1 MLWARGRLRSGN
13 SHHTQN
19 IAHQRPA
26 VKIRRIVNNKT
37 NVRFIWIHLF
47 VPGDC
52 LLALSTP
59 LRPACRKRGAPSP
72 AAGSTKESRRRQRK
86 RQLKHSAPATHI
98 SNNDQNIAEERHAV
112 EQNLSL
118 TAITAGQFK
127 FNCVLVLRFGG
138 KKSLLTHHRSTNS
151 RTFGRSR
158 SPGVSAARPMYKN
171 PAMRSCSASFIALL
185 TAGL

>member
-1 MLWARGRLRSGN
+1 MHQRAISCGLHARSCDCTVFAKSFVLNLDADRRRLRDA
-13 SHHTQN
+13 
-19 IAHQRPA
+19 AHRLGHD
-26 VKIRRIVNNKT
+26 VFCWCWHR
-37 NVRFIWIHLF
+37 
-47 VPGDC
+47 
-52 LLALSTP
+52 
-59 LRPACRKRGAPSP
+59 APSP

-98 SNNDQNIAEERHAV
+98 SNHDQNIAEERHAV